1 MIFGFLRKNL
11 EIKAVAVAFIM
22 SWHDDEDGDGAGAAL
37 GRLAGFRR
45 ELYWCLGMRRDALFE
60 VCDALACRPDRVLML
75 AELCLE
81 PECRRGHGGVYDA
94 LNSGEVVIARL
105 RRAVDAVP
113 LPQWD
118 DGRIRLACDVS
129 NWLRPDAETSP
140 ERLFCHVHG
149 RGEGNAQLIPGWPY
163 SFIAA
168 LEPGRTSW
176 TLPLDAVRLGPE
188 DDATAVTAAQLRD
201 VVARLTAAGQWKD
214 GDPDI
219 LAVLDA
225 GYDLTRLAWLLA
237 DLPLEV
243 LGRLRSDRVMYCPAP
258 PLPAR
263 PASTGG
269 RRPRHGHKLAF
280 DDPATW
286 PEPAAVTRTETSR
299 YGTAEAKAWGRMH
312 QKIWRRAAWEEHEG
326 ELPVVEGT
334 LIRLQVRHLPGQRA
348 ADPVWLWSSRAGT
361 AEDEV
366 NRAWQAFLRRF
377 DLEHTFRYLKQGL
390 GWTRPKL
397 RDPAAADRW
406 TWLVISAYA
415 QLYLARDLAADVRL
429 PWQRPC
435 PPGRLTP
442 ARVRRGF
449 RRVRQI
455 LPVPAGAPKPSRP
468 GPGRPPG
475 SKNQHPATRH
485 DVGKTVKRTDA
496 KTRKQQVDSLNNKF
510 KERCTS
516 RLHRLTRRRRRMKLE
531 QRAKLVWRHA
541 DAGQDA
547 AQGALGYVPTS
558 VDRHGDGA
566 PVGMAHHV
574 VATVDPCYGEADLF
588 REP

>member
-22 SWHDDEDGDGAGAAL
+22 SWRVSEDGADRGMGL
-37 GRLAGFRR
+37 LAGFRR
-45 ELYWCLGMRRDALFE
+45 ELYCSLGMRRDALFE
-60 VCDALACRPDRVLML
+60 ACDALACRPERVHML

-94 LNSGEVVIARL
+94 LNCGEVVIGRL
-105 RRAVDAVP
+105 RRAVDAIP
-113 LPQWD
+113 LRRWD

-140 ERLFCHVHG
+140 ERLFCHCYA
-149 RGEGNAQLIPGWPY
+149 RGQGNAQMIPGWPY
-163 SFIAA
+163 SWIVA

-176 TLPLDAVRLGPE
+176 TLPLDAVRLGPA
-188 DDATAVTAAQLRD
+188 DDATAVTAAQVRGIIT
-201 VVARLTAAGQWKD
+201 RLMAAGRWKP

-219 LAVLDA
+219 IVVFDS

-237 DLPLEV
+237 DLPADV
-243 LGRLRSDRVMYCPAP
+243 TGRLRSDRVMYFPAP

-280 DDPATW
+280 GEPATW
-286 PEPAAVTRTETSR
+286 PGPAVTTVTDTAR
-299 YGTAEAKAWGRMH
+299 YGAATAMAWPRLH
-312 QKIWRRAAWEEHEG
+312 QRLEHRGSWKDHDG

-334 LIRLQVRHLPGQRA
+334 LIRLAVDHLPGQRS
-348 ADPVWLWSSRAGT
+348 ADPVWLWSSRAAVT
-361 AEDEV
+361 EDEV

-377 DLEHTFRYLKQGL
+377 DIEHTFRFLKQQL

-406 TWLVISAYA
+406 TWLVIAAYA
-415 QLYLARDLAADVRL
+415 QLYLARDLAADIRL
-429 PWQRPC
+429 PWQQPC

-449 RRVRQI
+449 RRIRQA
-455 LPVPAGAPKPSRP
+455 LPVPASAPKPSRP
-468 GPGRPPG
+468 GPGRPEG
-475 SKNQHPATRH
+475 SKNRRPATRH
-485 DVGKTVKRTDA
+485 DVGKTVKREEPK
-496 KTRKQQVDSLNNKF
+496 KTTHQQ
-510 KERCTS
+510 
-516 RLHRLTRRRRRMKLE
+516 
-531 QRAKLVWRHA
+531 
-541 DAGQDA
+541 AG
-547 AQGALGYVPTS
+547 
-558 VDRHGDGA
+558 
-566 PVGMAHHV
+566 
-574 VATVDPCYGEADLF
+574 
-588 REP
+588 